1 MALNLTLT
9 GKMAAIKKISD
20 IIFAECH
27 IFIVSNLWLY
37 RIVTLLS
44 MGRER
49 GPLFFLVQL
58 KEESELHL
66 QALTSLLLNYSLRFF
81 SNYDL
86 FMYIIVMKDKSMAT
100 LVAKCCYIN
109 VLTNFDFLFFVLILV
124 AYNSKNFFPNLP
136 KSHLRNQS
144 LPFLDCLASV
154 DSKQKLLTA
163 K

>member
-1 MALNLTLT
+1 MCLFCVTVCLFCDLTLYWIALSHRNFAFYGSRKRSLIFPCAT
-9 GKMAAIKKISD
+9 KRGKRTS
-20 IIFAECH
+20 F
-27 IFIVSNLWLY
+27 
-37 RIVTLLS
+37 T
-44 MGRER
+44 
-49 GPLFFLVQL
+49 
-58 KEESELHL
+58 
-66 QALTSLLLNYSLRFF
+66 ALTSLLLNYSLRFF
-81 SNYDL
+81 NNHDL

-124 AYNSKNFFPNLP
+124 AYNSKHFFPNLP